1 VTEAAGESTT
11 KRAVQIRWGVK
22 IPMRD
27 GIRLNAT
34 LYLPKESQAPR
45 PTIFTFTPYIAD
57 AYHDVGVSL
66 AENGY
71 PYLAIDVRGRGN
83 SEGEFVP
90 FFNESKDGHDIV
102 EWVAKQPY
110 CNGKV
115 ATCGISYV
123 GYDQWAMVRESPPHL
138 ATIVPS
144 APCWV
149 GLDYPLRHNI
159 FYSFLAR
166 WLLVTWGHAQQA
178 TTFADEKY
186 WTAEYLR
193 FFESGLPFKKL
204 DEFYGFSS
212 KVFREWV
219 EHPHQD
225 AYYDR
230 ANPTAEQLATLPFPV
245 LSLTGIYDG
254 DQPGTIEFYREHLK
268 HAGEAAQHYLVIGP
282 WDHPGVRNPQA
293 EFMGIKCGPASLV
306 DMKKL
311 HREWFAAT
319 MEESPRPEFLKKKVA
334 HYVMVA
340 EKWRYADTLDEV
352 TARFETL
359 HLQSVSNPNNLF
371 QSGRLA
377 TEPAK
382 RAEPDHYV
390 YDPRDLTIPK
400 LESSLTITGAGIN
413 DQRLVFAMAGRHLVY
428 HTAPFEDDT
437 EVSGFFKLTV
447 WLAIDQP
454 DTDFAAA
461 IYDIGPEGSSL
472 LMTSQHFRARYRD
485 GLRIEKLID
494 TTEPLRYDFD
504 RFFFVSRTLQKD
516 HRLRL
521 VIGPNHTLHW
531 QKNYNSGKP
540 NAEECMQDART
551 VTVKL
556 FHDAAHPSVLLV
568 PIGRPEESDAD

>member
-1 VTEAAGESTT
+1 MSEADSAPEA
-11 KRAVQIRWGVK
+11 KAPVQITWGVK

-34 LYLPKESQAPR
+34 LYLPKNPQGPR
-45 PTIFTFTPYIAD
+45 PAIFTFTPYIAD
-57 AYHDVGVSL
+57 AYHDVGISL

-71 PYLAIDVRGRGN
+71 PYLAVDVRGRGN
-83 SEGEFVP
+83 SEGEFEP
-90 FFNESKDGHDIV
+90 FFNEGRDGHDIV

-123 GYDQWAMVRESPPHL
+123 GYDQWAMARESPPHL

-149 GLDYPLRHNI
+149 GLDYPVRHNV

-166 WLLVTWGHAQQA
+166 WLLVTWGHAMQA

-193 FFESGLPFKKL
+193 FFESGLPFRKL
-204 DEFYGFSS
+204 DEFYGFDS
-212 KVFREWV
+212 KVFKEWM

-225 AYYDR
+225 AHWDG
-230 ANPTAEQLATLPFPV
+230 ANPTSEQLARLPFPV

-268 HAGEAAQHYLVIGP
+268 HAGKKARHYLVIGP
-282 WDHPGVRNPQA
+282 WDHPGVRTPKA
-293 EFMGIKCGPASLV
+293 EFMGITCGPASLV

-311 HREWFAAT
+311 HREWFAFT
-319 MEESPRPEFLKKKVA
+319 MEEGPKPEFLQKNCA
-334 HYVMVA
+334 YYVMVA
-340 EKWRYADTLDEV
+340 EKWRHADSLDEA
-352 TARFETL
+352 TARVDTL
-359 HLQSVSNPNNLF
+359 HLQSAANPTNIF

-377 TEPAK
+377 AGPAK

-390 YDPRDLTIPK
+390 YDPRDLTVPRF
-400 LESSLTITGAGIN
+400 ESTLTILGAGLT
-413 DQRLVFAMAGRHLVY
+413 DQRLVNASAGRHLVY
-428 HTAPFEDDT
+428 HTAPFEKDT

-461 IYDIGPEGSSL
+461 IYDIGPDGSSL
-472 LMTSQHFRARYRD
+472 LMTSQHFRARYRE

-504 RFFFVSRTLQKD
+504 RFFFVSRRIQEG

-521 VIGPNHTLHW
+521 VIGPNHTIHW

-540 NAEECMQDART
+540 NADECMDDART

-556 FHDAAHPSVLLV
+556 FHDAEHPSALFV
-568 PIGRPEESDAD
+568 PIGRPEDE

>member
-1 VTEAAGESTT
+1 MSETGAESET

-34 LYLPKESQAPR
+34 LYLPKESQGPR
-45 PTIFTFTPYIAD
+45 PAIFTFTPYIAD
-57 AYHDVGVSL
+57 AYHDVGISL

-71 PYLAIDVRGRGN
+71 PYLAVDVRGRGN
-83 SEGEFVP
+83 SEGEFEP
-90 FFNESKDGHDIV
+90 FFNEGRDGHDIV
-102 EWVAKQPY
+102 EWVAMQPY

-149 GLDYPLRHNI
+149 GLDYPLRHNV

-166 WLLVTWGHAQQA
+166 WLLATWGHAIQA

-193 FFESGLPFKKL
+193 FFESGLPFRKL

-212 KVFREWV
+212 KVFTEWL

-225 AYYDR
+225 AYWDQ
-230 ANPTAEQLATLPFPV
+230 ANPWGEKLAQLAFPV

-268 HAGEAAQHYLVIGP
+268 HAGEKARHYLVIGP
-282 WDHPGVRNPQA
+282 WDHPGVRTPKA
-293 EFMGIKCGPASLV
+293 EFMGITCGPASVV

-311 HREWFAAT
+311 HREWFAFT
-319 MEESPRPEFLKKKVA
+319 MEEGPKPQFLQKSFA
-334 HYVMVA
+334 YYVMVA
-340 EKWRYADTLDEV
+340 DKWRYADTLDAA
-352 TARFETL
+352 TARVDTL
-359 HLQSVSNPNNLF
+359 YLQSVGNPTHIF

-377 TEPAK
+377 AEPAK

-400 LESSLTITGAGIN
+400 LESSLTITGAGIT
-413 DQRLVFAMAGRHLVY
+413 DQRLVIASAGRHLVY
-428 HTAPFEDDT
+428 HTAPFESDT
-437 EVSGFFKLTV
+437 EVSGFFELTV

-461 IYDIGPEGSSL
+461 IYDIGPDGSSL
-472 LMTSQHFRARYRD
+472 LMTSQHFRARYRE

-494 TTEPLRYDFD
+494 TTEPLRYDFN
-504 RFFFVSRTLQKD
+504 RFFFVSRRIQEG

-521 VIGPNHTLHW
+521 VIGPNHTIHW
-531 QKNYNSGKP
+531 QKNYNSGRP
-540 NAEECMQDART
+540 NAEECMEDART
-551 VTVKL
+551 VTVRL
-556 FHDAAHPSVLLV
+556 FHDAEHPSALRV
-568 PIGRPEESDAD
+568 PIGRAEDE